1 MATLTIALDVMGG
14 DNGPHVTLA
23 AALTAHFNYPKLHLI
38 LCGQSDLI
46 SAYLEQHD
54 CINDPRLSIHDAP
67 EVVEMHERPLYALRN
82 KPNSSMR
89 AAINL
94 VHSGEA
100 QACVSAGNTGA
111 LMTIAFYVLKTLPG
125 IDRPAL
131 ISRLPSVNKNRVFLL
146 DLGANVNCDSE
157 ILYQYALMGS
167 VMAEEVE
174 GLTQPR
180 VALLNVGE
188 EQIKGN
194 DQVKQ
199 TAQLLSECDDINYI
213 GFVEGN
219 DIFTDKADVVVTDGF
234 VGNVALKACEGLGKL
249 IIEEVKRL
257 SNKNIM
263 YRILAKIAL
272 PLLKSLYKSVN
283 PDQYNGASLI
293 GLNGIVVKSHG
304 NASAEAFSY
313 AIDEAIDEVS
323 RQVPQKIGHRVEGV
337 LSLRQ

>member
-1 MATLTIALDVMGG
+1 
-14 DNGPHVTLA
+14 
-23 AALTAHFNYPKLHLI
+23 
-38 LCGQSDLI
+38 
-46 SAYLEQHD
+46 
-54 CINDPRLSIHDAP
+54 
-67 EVVEMHERPLYALRN
+67 
-82 KPNSSMR
+82 
-89 AAINL
+89 
-94 VHSGEA
+94 
-100 QACVSAGNTGA
+100 
-111 LMTIAFYVLKTLPG
+111 
-125 IDRPAL
+125 
-131 ISRLPSVNKNRVFLL
+131 
-146 DLGANVNCDSE
+146 
-157 ILYQYALMGS
+157 MGS

-199 TAQLLSECDDINYI
+199 TARLLSECDDINYI

-219 DIFTDKADVVVTDGF
+219 DIFTDKADGVVTDGF
-234 VGNVALKACEGLGKL
+234 VGHVALKACEGLGKL

-257 SNKNIM
+257 SNKNIL

-313 AIDEAIDEVS
+313 ATDEAIDEVS
-323 RQVPQKIGHRVEGV
+323 RQVPQKIGNRVEGV